1 MLIAMSILSPPS
13 RRLAGP
19 LDARVVSD
27 RETARRD
34 DHVTRLQRELEEL
47 LGRRDDLDGVS
58 GMADLLRLAV
68 RWSA

>member
-1 MLIAMSILSPPS
+1 MSILSPPS

-19 LDARVVSD
+19 LDVRVVSD
-27 RETARRD
+27 RANARRD

>member
-1 MLIAMSILSPPS
+1 MSILSPPS

-19 LDARVVSD
+19 LDVRVVSD
-27 RETARRD
+27 RANARRD
-34 DHVTRLQRELEEL
+34 DHVTRLQREFEEL

>member
-1 MLIAMSILSPPS
+1 MS
-13 RRLAGP
+13 
-19 LDARVVSD
+19 AREVVND
-27 RETARRD
+27 REDARRD

-58 GMADLLRLAV
+58 GMADLLRQAV